1 MKKIYCIILAAAAMV
16 ACTEKL
22 ENQIDSK
29 EGKVEHKVFVA
40 TNDITR
46 TELVAGNEIHWLSG
60 DAISI
65 FDGTTN
71 EQVVA
76 KEITN
81 GGVSATFEV
90 DLENGSPWYALYPY
104 DPNAVISAAGNIT
117 TTLPAIQRAKAGS
130 FADEL
135 NISIAK
141 TETSTLEFK
150 NFPSYLKF
158 RVPAANI
165 KRVTIK
171 GADNEPIAG
180 KVQIK
185 MSTTSGVP
193 IIQEVKSPAKVVTLL
208 PEPGKSVFETETDYY
223 IALFPGTLTN
233 GFWLLF
239 TYADNSIGVAY
250 TTKAAEFS
258 RNKILNIHT
267 PTLKKS
273 TDVISFRDPVLTAA
287 YPAPFTVADAAAT
300 ASLDASVLSGAT
312 YFDECVFF
320 GLTGGLVGFS
330 GNTSLKQII
339 LPAGITGLNG
349 SAFKDCTSLESIV
362 LNEGFSSMSSYA
374 LSGDSQLKSIVF
386 PSTMTGSIAGNCFT
400 NSGNLDCY
408 WIGSTP
414 PSSVTNSAFKAN
426 YTFYIP
432 SGSLSEYQ
440 SRFSGVISKI
450 TFFEY

>member
-40 TNDITR
+40 TNDITK
-46 TELVAGNEIHWLSG
+46 TELVAGNKVYWLSG

-71 EQVVA
+71 ERV
-76 KEITN
+76 ETTDS
-81 GGVSATFEV
+81 GESATFEV

-104 DPNAVISAAGNIT
+104 DPNAVISGSGNIT

-141 TETSTLEFK
+141 TTTNTLDFK

-158 RVPAANI
+158 QVPAANI

-171 GADNEPIAG
+171 GANNENIAG

-185 MSTTSGVP
+185 MSSSGVP
-193 IIQEVKSPAKVVTLL
+193 IIQDVKSGANVVTLL
-208 PEPGKSVFETETDYY
+208 PPSGSDTFATDTDYF

-239 TYADNSIGVAY
+239 TYADNTIGVAY
-250 TTKAAEFS
+250 TTKSADFN
-258 RNKILNIHT
+258 RNSILNIHT
-267 PTLKKS
+267 PTLKKGS
-273 TDVISFRDPVLTAA
+273 DVISFRDPVLTAA
-287 YPAPFTVADAAAT
+287 YGSSFTVAQAAAT
-300 ASLDASVLSGAT
+300 TSLASTVFDAT

-320 GLTGGLVGFS
+320 GLSGGMTGFQ
-330 GNTSLKQII
+330 NKTSLKQII
-339 LPAGITGLNG
+339 LPKGITALNKNSFNG
-349 SAFKDCTSLESIV
+349 CTNLEAIV
-362 LNEGFSSMSSYA
+362 LNDGLTSFGNSSLY
-374 LSGDSQLKSIVF
+374 GDSKLNAILV
-386 PSTMTGSIAGNCFT
+386 PSSVTGISGNAFT
-400 NSGNLDCY
+400 NAGNLDFY
-408 WIGSTP
+408 WMGSTP
-414 PSSVTNSAFKAN
+414 PSSLATTAFKAN
-426 YTFYIP
+426 YNFYVP
-432 SGSLSEYQ
+432 SGSKSAYET
-440 SRFSGVISKI
+440 SFAGVDGTI